1 MSICSTLWNRACEH
15 LSLRDREVTRGGSDK
30 EIIKE
35 AHQKLTEARNLF
47 AMVDDP
53 EMIDYA
59 IYKLKAAEKR
69 YDYLIK
75 LFKRD
80 HLQKNK

>member
-1 MSICSTLWNRACEH
+1 MMSICSTLWNKACEH
-15 LSLRDREVTRGGSDK
+15 LSLREKEITKRGSDK
-30 EIIKE
+30 EAIKE

-75 LFKRD
+75 LIKKD
-80 HLQKNK
+80 HL